1 MRQEERMAEKLM
13 VGVDAGQTR
22 SKHTIESRVI
32 CYVDMIIVVYNGHDA
47 IATLPQSMFIVLNK
61 VQLP

>member
-1 MRQEERMAEKLM
+1 M